1 MINFISISND
11 SVPVSNDV
19 TRFPEGDRGIDKWFG
34 AVLTNHP
41 LDPTGTQDKSVWA
54 VAPMIAGNPYQP
66 NYCANLLG
74 PGELDIQYTDYTPK
88 LKGPDFGLV
97 ARMVD
102 RLDIPVFAEGRIN
115 TPEDLKIA
123 YECGAFGAIVGS
135 AITRP
140 QLIAKNF
147 VNVLKDIDIK

>member
-1 MINFISISND
+1 M
-11 SVPVSNDV
+11 
-19 TRFPEGDRGIDKWFG
+19 RFPTTSSPEWSL
-34 AVLTNHP
+34 VLN
-41 LDPTGTQDKSVWA
+41 
-54 VAPMIAGNPYQP
+54 
-66 NYCANLLG
+66 
-74 PGELDIQYTDYTPK
+74 
-88 LKGPDFGLV
+88 
-97 ARMVD
+97 
-102 RLDIPVFAEGRIN
+102 RLIIN